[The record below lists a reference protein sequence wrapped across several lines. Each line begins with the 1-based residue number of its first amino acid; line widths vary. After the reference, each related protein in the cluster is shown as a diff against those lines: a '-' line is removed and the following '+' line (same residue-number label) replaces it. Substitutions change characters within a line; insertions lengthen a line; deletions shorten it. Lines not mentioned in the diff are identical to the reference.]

1 MPIYCQQCKKQHN
14 IKPQTPQEE
23 TLMRAML
30 SGHLTKSYF
39 CDLSCFYR
47 YRQKYHPDGYYAK
60 TKMQIV
66 YDHDLQTMQI
76 HSHWKPVPWLE
87 DAYKKAISMEGGYS
101 ELIELPHEEEI
112 VEDAREQARLAEVQ
126 RRQRVRDNDRAN
138 SCARDIRNQYEFYDD
153 HHQQRQ
159 FTV

>member
-14 IKPQTPQEE
+14 VNPQTPQED

-30 SGHLTKSYF
+30 FGHLTKTYF

-60 TKMQIV
+60 TKMQIMH
-66 YDHDLQTMQI
+66 DHDLQTMKN

-87 DAYKKAISMEGGYS
+87 DAYKKAISAEGGYS
-101 ELIELPHEEEI
+101 ELIELPHDEEI
-112 VEDAREQARLAEVQ
+112 VEDAKEQARMNEMERRRRARVQ
-126 RRQRVRDNDRAN
+126 NQCNREVRD
-138 SCARDIRNQYEFYDD
+138 QYEYYDD
-153 HHQQRQ
+153 HSQQRQ

>member
-23 TLMRAML
+23 TLMRVVL
-30 SGHLTKSYF
+30 SGHLTKTYF

-60 TKMQIV
+60 TKMQIM
-66 YDHDLQTMQI
+66 YDHDLQTMQN

-87 DAYKKAISMEGGYS
+87 DVYKKAISVEGGYS
-101 ELIELPHEEEI
+101 DLIELPHNEEI
-112 VEDAREQARLAEVQ
+112 VEDAKEQARMDEMERRRRARVQKQCNHEV
-126 RRQRVRDNDRAN
+126 
-138 SCARDIRNQYEFYDD
+138 RNQYEYYDD
-153 HHQQRQ
+153 HFQQRQ